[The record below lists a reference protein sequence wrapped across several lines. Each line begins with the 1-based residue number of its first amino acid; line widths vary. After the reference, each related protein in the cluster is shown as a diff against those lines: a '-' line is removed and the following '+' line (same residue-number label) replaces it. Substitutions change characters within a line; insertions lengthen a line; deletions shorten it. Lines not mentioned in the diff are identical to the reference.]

1 MKWQGREESKNV
13 EDRRG
18 MRPAM
23 IGAVGGGLGTVII
36 VILGLLF
43 GLQPD
48 EVKKIVDAQQKAG
61 APAAGGG
68 PVQST
73 PEEDAQMSFVSVVLR
88 DTEKVWG
95 EQFRQMG
102 TTYREPKMVVYR
114 DVVQSA
120 CGLAQAAVGPF
131 YCPADETV
139 YIDLAFFDELERRL
153 HAPGDFARAYVI
165 AHEVGHHVQKL
176 LGTMDQFDS
185 LNSRIAKPDN
195 EQQVKLELQADFY
208 AGFWA
213 HYAEKNYRI
222 LEKGD
227 IEEALNAAS
236 MIGDDRLQREAT
248 GRVRPDTFTH
258 GSSEQRMRW
267 FRRGLETG
275 DIDQGDTFNAPSL

>member
-18 MRPAM
+18 MRPAT
-23 IGAVGGGLGTVII
+23 IGAVGGLGTLII

-43 GLQPD
+43 GLKPEQ
-48 EVKKIVDAQQKAG
+48 VKQIVDAQQKAG
-61 APAAGGG
+61 VQAGGG
-68 PVQST
+68 AVKST
-73 PEEDAQMSFVSVVLR
+73 PEEDAQKSFVSVVLR

-102 TTYREPKMVVYR
+102 ATYREPKLVIYR

-120 CGLAQAAVGPF
+120 CGLAQSATGPF
-131 YCPADETV
+131 YCSADETV

-185 LNSRIAKPDN
+185 LSSRIAQRNN
-195 EQQVKLELQADFY
+195 ELLVKLELQADFY
-208 AGFWA
+208 AGLWA
-213 HYAEKNYRI
+213 HHAEKNYRI

-227 IEEALNAAS
+227 VDEALNAAS
-236 MIGDDRLQREAT
+236 MIGDDRLQLEAT
-248 GRVRPDTFTH
+248 GRVRPDSFTH

-267 FRRGLETG
+267 FLLGLQTG
-275 DIDQGDTFNAPSL
+275 DVDQGDTFNAESL

>member
-1 MKWQGREESKNV
+1 MKWRGREESKNV

-18 MRPAM
+18 MRPATV
-23 IGAVGGGLGTVII
+23 GAVGGLGTLII

-43 GLQPD
+43 GLQPED
-48 EVKKIVDAQQKAG
+48 VKKIVDAQQKAG

-68 PVQST
+68 PVKST
-73 PEEDAQMSFVSVVLR
+73 PEEDARKSFVSVVLR

-102 TTYREPKMVVYR
+102 KTYREPKMVIYR

-153 HAPGDFARAYVI
+153 HAPGDFAQAYVI

-176 LGTMDQFDS
+176 LGIMDQSDS
-185 LNSRIAKPDN
+185 LSSRIARRDN
-195 EQQVKLELQADFY
+195 EQMVMLELQADFF
-208 AGFWA
+208 AGLWA
-213 HYAEKNYRI
+213 HHAEKNYRI
-222 LEKGD
+222 LEAGD

-236 MIGDDRLQREAT
+236 MIGDDRLQLEAT
-248 GRVRPDTFTH
+248 GRVRPDAFTH
-258 GSSEQRMRW
+258 GSSDQRMRW
-267 FRRGLETG
+267 FRLGLQTG
-275 DIDQGDTFNAPSL
+275 DIEQGDTFNADKL